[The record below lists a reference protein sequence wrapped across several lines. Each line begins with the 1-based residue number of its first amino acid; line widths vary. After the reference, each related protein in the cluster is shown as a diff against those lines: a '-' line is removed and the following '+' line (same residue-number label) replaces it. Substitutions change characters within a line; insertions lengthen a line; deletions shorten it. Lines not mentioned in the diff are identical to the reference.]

1 MWNLWRSHVEVNP
14 LQTSEFV
21 SPLVVFVD
29 DVLKP
34 LLRLILYFAVV
45 FGVTLFVGVVTAFL
59 EAPLAHQTWDAEYAE
74 FVAQNFTA
82 AQAAMLRSRFTLGV
96 PYDESPTAWT
106 VMNSQYFATV
116 MLMTIGYGDMV
127 PVTGLGR
134 TWAVASGLIGI
145 PLMGYLLHIAGKHF
159 VQAVFGMQLMV
170 CSLFC
175 RVRYKE
181 GAYYSKA
188 RRMLESLNEAGQLLN
203 LHDLHRVLREW
214 DDSGHPL
221 SWFEV
226 CTIMEAADIHQTGY
240 LEREEVR
247 AAVLNWARR
256 TMRRDQIRNPT
267 ILLYIA
273 TMVFSWL
280 VMGAVIFSYLQAIS
294 FGDAFWFA
302 FVTLCTIGYGDITPT
317 TLPCRL
323 FWFVFVYIGFGI
335 MTRLLVAISYF
346 VGAGAERA
354 VSHHI
359 HFSLYYDWDF
369 QAERAGR
376 CCNRL
381 KNVIPAVVSLGY
393 AALGGFLFMELDQPL
408 SEFTHTQ
415 IKAVWDSV
423 GFTVG
428 QRAYLKAR
436 LDLPDPEWDF
446 EDSMQVAAA
455 SMATIG
461 YGNLVPNTTGGRSAL
476 LLYATLG
483 IGIVGLSLS
492 RFADLASGAITST
505 YNLIARLIGIKHRL
519 WNERLFERHVQSL
532 FEQIDASS
540 QMTVTEACAIIESF
554 QMRAG
559 NLGEEIE
566 VQKKVMIADTGEGF
580 VKSGDLM
587 ITLSRWMLQRMQS
600 MSRWKLV
607 LNTLMLAALA
617 LAFAAIFG
625 QTDGWTYDE
634 SLWFTWVTVTTI
646 GFGDLVPTA
655 QVASSMAN
663 VALISLNLG
672 FFANCLGSGCA
683 VLYSIAVQVRAALAR
698 WKERRRGAHDAQE
711 SARGISNEE
720 LLTTAH
726 SDA

>member
-1 MWNLWRSHVEVNP
+1 
-14 LQTSEFV
+14 
-21 SPLVVFVD
+21 
-29 DVLKP
+29 
-34 LLRLILYFAVV
+34 
-45 FGVTLFVGVVTAFL
+45 
-59 EAPLAHQTWDAEYAE
+59 
-74 FVAQNFTA
+74 
-82 AQAAMLRSRFTLGV
+82 
-96 PYDESPTAWT
+96 
-106 VMNSQYFATV
+106 
-116 MLMTIGYGDMV
+116 
-127 PVTGLGR
+127 
-134 TWAVASGLIGI
+134 
-145 PLMGYLLHIAGKHF
+145 
-159 VQAVFGMQLMV
+159 
-170 CSLFC
+170 
-175 RVRYKE
+175 
-181 GAYYSKA
+181 
-188 RRMLESLNEAGQLLN
+188 
-203 LHDLHRVLREW
+203 
-214 DDSGHPL
+214 
-221 SWFEV
+221 
-226 CTIMEAADIHQTGY
+226 
-240 LEREEVR
+240 
-247 AAVLNWARR
+247 
-256 TMRRDQIRNPT
+256 
-267 ILLYIA
+267 
-273 TMVFSWL
+273 
-280 VMGAVIFSYLQAIS
+280 
-294 FGDAFWFA
+294 
-302 FVTLCTIGYGDITPT
+302 
-317 TLPCRL
+317 
-323 FWFVFVYIGFGI
+323 
-335 MTRLLVAISYF
+335 
-346 VGAGAERA
+346 
-354 VSHHI
+354 
-359 HFSLYYDWDF
+359 
-369 QAERAGR
+369 
-376 CCNRL
+376 
-381 KNVIPAVVSLGY
+381 
-393 AALGGFLFMELDQPL
+393 
-408 SEFTHTQ
+408 
-415 IKAVWDSV
+415 
-423 GFTVG
+423 
-428 QRAYLKAR
+428 
-436 LDLPDPEWDF
+436 
-446 EDSMQVAAA
+446 MQVAAA

-698 WKERRRGAHDAQE
+698 WKERRRGAHDAQD

-720 LLTTAH
+720 LLTTAN